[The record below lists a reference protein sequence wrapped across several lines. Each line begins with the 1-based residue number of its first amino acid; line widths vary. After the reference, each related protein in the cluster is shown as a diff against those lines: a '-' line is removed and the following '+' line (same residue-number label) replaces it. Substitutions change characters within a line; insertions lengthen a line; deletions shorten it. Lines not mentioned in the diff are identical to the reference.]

1 VGAGA
6 NTTLLS
12 DTLWSKG
19 LAECAAARSK
29 VWLRKKTVDLCACES
44 EQREHGVGA
53 DVNAIVMSDVLYG
66 IGLANLL
73 LLHCNALPNWQKKQ
87 PRKLFFLKQKKF
99 LMHLPRFR
107 LRPKSFRYPL
117 RSRDD
122 SDAG

>member
-1 VGAGA
+1 MDLCASEGEGREHGVGAGA

-19 LAECAAARSK
+19 LVECAAARAK

-53 DVNAIVMSDVLYG
+53 DVNAIIMSDVLYG

-73 LLHCNALPNWQKKQ
+73 LQHCHALPNWQKKKQ
-87 PRKLFFLKQKKF
+87 ESSFL
-99 LMHLPRFR
+99 
-107 LRPKSFRYPL
+107 
-117 RSRDD
+117 
-122 SDAG
+122 